1 MTNIVGP
8 EILSARAVA
17 SRVSIPAARAGGT
30 VSRRPIRL
38 TLFVRLSVAGRT
50 APASDEGRTLMHALT
65 NKPVVVT
72 GGSRGLGRGIVE
84 ALAARGARVTVV
96 ARDPASLTAVEEL
109 GVAVRVGDASD
120 AAVMDA
126 VVADVKPAVLILN
139 AGATPVLGAL
149 DELDWNA
156 FSVVWDNDVKAGLHG
171 IQAALKAPLPPGS
184 RVMIASSGAA
194 MVGAT
199 LSGSYAGAKRMLWFM
214 AGDANDLAKE
224 RGLDIRFQALV
235 PLQMIG
241 DTAIVRTVCDGYGR
255 HLGIG
260 GDAYRAQKIPTP
272 MSERIY
278 GNYVATLL
286 TDSQYDNGIAYG
298 FKMGSG
304 ITLLDQ

>member
-1 MTNIVGP
+1 
-8 EILSARAVA
+8 
-17 SRVSIPAARAGGT
+17 
-30 VSRRPIRL
+30 
-38 TLFVRLSVAGRT
+38 
-50 APASDEGRTLMHALT
+50 MHVLA
-65 NKPVVVT
+65 NKAVVVT

-96 ARDPASLTAVEEL
+96 ARDSTSLETVEKL
-109 GVAVRVGDASD
+109 GVAVRAGDASD
-120 AAVMDA
+120 AAVIDA
-126 VVADVKPAVLILN
+126 VVADTKPAALILN

-184 RVMIASSGAA
+184 RVLIASSGAA
-194 MVGAT
+194 LVGAT

-214 AGDANDLAKE
+214 ADDANDLAKE

-241 DTAIVRTVCDGYGR
+241 DTAIVREVCDGYAR
-255 HLGIG
+255 HLGISS
-260 GDAYRAQKIPTP
+260 DAFRARKIPVP
-272 MSERIY
+272 MSERTY
-278 GNYVATLL
+278 GDYVATLL
-286 TDSQYDNGIAYG
+286 TDPQYESGIAYG

-304 ITLLDQ
+304 ITSLDG